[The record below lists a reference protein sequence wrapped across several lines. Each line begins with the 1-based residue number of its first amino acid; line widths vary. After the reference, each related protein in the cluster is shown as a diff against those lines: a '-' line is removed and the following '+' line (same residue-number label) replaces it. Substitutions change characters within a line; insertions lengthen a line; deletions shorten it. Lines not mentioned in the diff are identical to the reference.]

1 MFQST
6 SCELTFLLIRTS
18 QSSPTT
24 HTRTMN
30 FRFSSPLVQVII
42 VGLVCFCCPGMFNA
56 LNGLGAGGRIGAD
69 VSLVDK
75 ANSALYSCFAIIG
88 FFAGS
93 VNNILGFKLTLFF
106 GTIGYVV
113 YAGSLWS
120 YDRNQNDAFVIAA
133 GALLGA
139 SAGLLWTAQG
149 CVMMSYPEEKDKGKY
164 VSIFWAIFNLGAVL
178 GSIIPLALN
187 IENKSSGGVS
197 DGTYIAFMIIMMFGI
212 LLILL
217 LKPPNKVTRDDGTP
231 VTLVVSTDWRSEL
244 KSIVLLL
251 GNWRMVLLI
260 PMFLGSNWFYAYQF
274 GINAIYFDVPTR
286 ALNGTMAA
294 QIFGSIA
301 MGWFLDSKFLNRRGR
316 GLAGLAIMGTLFC
329 GVWAGGL
336 AFQLGFERGENLGVG
351 WSDPRFPGPFVLYFS
366 YGMMD
371 AIYQTYCYWLMG
383 ALTNDAAALS
393 RYAGFYKGIQSA
405 GGAFSFA
412 IDSVSTP
419 LVIELAISWGLLG
432 LSVPCAFLVART
444 VTETNYG
451 RESDVPVP
459 GDVEMEVGKA
469 KAEEVQASGS
479 VGKDRS
485 GLAV

>member
-1 MFQST
+1 
-6 SCELTFLLIRTS
+6 
-18 QSSPTT
+18 
-24 HTRTMN
+24 
-30 FRFSSPLVQVII
+30 
-42 VGLVCFCCPGMFNA
+42 MFNA

-286 ALNGTMAA
+286 ALNGTMYWAA

-371 AIYQTYCYWLMG
+371 SIYQTYCYWLMG

-393 RYAGFYKGIQSA
+393 
-405 GGAFSFA
+405 
-412 IDSVSTP
+412 TP
-419 LVIELAISWGLLG
+419 LRRLLQRHPIG
-432 LSVPCAFLVART
+432 WRSVQLCDRFSLDTAGDRAGDLVGSLRVECAVR
-444 VTETNYG
+444 
-451 RESDVPVP
+451 VP
-459 GDVEMEVGKA
+459 GGTDGNGNELWARVRRARARGRGDGGGKG
-469 KAEEVQASGS
+469 EGGGS
-479 VGKDRS
+479 TGEREC
-485 GLAV
+485 GEG